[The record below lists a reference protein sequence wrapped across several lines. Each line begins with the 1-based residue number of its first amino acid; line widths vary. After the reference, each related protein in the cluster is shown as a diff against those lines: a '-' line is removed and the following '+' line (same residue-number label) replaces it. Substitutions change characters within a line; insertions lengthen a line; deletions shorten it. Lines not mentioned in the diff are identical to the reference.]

1 MQNYIQKNQYI
12 SQKLTNSESL
22 TIEKYHRLWVDECH
36 PSYQDSKT
44 IFSQSK
50 YKYPYLPLYLGQYN
64 IENIENLNVNVL
76 RLLIRMNHENE
87 KVYLPKE
94 LLILKDFILENMNY
108 HRLYYSKNK
117 NAFIYL
123 TVRCCDE
130 STLYYKNSQTW
141 HVDGFQGSKVKKHIV
156 EQNFIWSNKAPTE
169 FLLQPMFCDG
179 LNPSRHDINDFFEKN
194 ALEQNI
200 YRGKEL
206 GLYVMN
212 PYNIH
217 RVNKSSFEGKRVF
230 IRLNFSPVEIVDITN
245 TINPN
250 FKRENIPMRDV
261 RDFLNSYDIDES
273 VISGFDKMNK

>member
-1 MQNYIQKNQYI
+1 MQNYIKKNKYI
-12 SQKLTNSESL
+12 SQELTIGESL
-22 TIEKYHRLWVDECH
+22 TVEKYHRLWIDEHH

-64 IENIENLNVNVL
+64 IENIENLNINVL

-87 KVYLPKE
+87 KIYLPKE
-94 LLILKDFILENMNY
+94 LLILKDFILENINY
-108 HRLYYSKNK
+108 HRLYYPKNK
-117 NAFIYL
+117 NAFVYI
-123 TVRCCDE
+123 TVRSCSE
-130 STLYYKNSQTW
+130 NHLYYKNSQTW

-169 FLLQPMFCDG
+169 FLLQPMFCEG

-194 ALEQNI
+194 AIEQNI
-200 YRGKEL
+200 YRGKEY
-206 GLYVMN
+206 GLYVIN

-217 RVNKSSFEGKRVF
+217 RVNKTSFDGKRVF

-250 FKRENIPMRDV
+250 LKRENIPMRDV
-261 RDFLNSYDIDES
+261 RDFLNTYTLDEG
-273 VISGFDKMNK
+273 VMSGFDKINK